1 MALSRAAQIFKNSC
15 SVRFSPLVVQC
26 AQRTQ
31 VVDQRFLLR
40 VEVSLLSKHC
50 SGRFWFAEMSGV
62 SKMKVAELREALQA
76 RGLDT
81 RGTKPFLVSRLEN
94 AISKDAAEVEEK
106 GRLKE
111 MKETILAE
119 VAASPSAT
127 APSTP
132 GRRSRRLSGE
142 CATLAT
148 AGTPVRRRLLDSVT
162 GSPSRIGS
170 PARKTRRVSGGEER
184 PSTPSRRSRRLSGCS
199 ADGEEEEVAL
209 VATIPDPIEEVEEE
223 EISDEGKADSEVV
236 SKIESEGAEVATELD
251 VKDGEEGVEKVEK
264 EKVSEDP
271 ETVKA
276 VAAQELDSNVEEP
289 QDPDDTGSDPQDGG
303 EMQVEQVNV
312 DPVEVDEKQAE
323 GSSAIG
329 QVNQDEDMKD
339 DEEEEGTV
347 EEEHNERE
355 KSIEIECEKNKTDEV
370 NISEGESEKENVL
383 REEKNSDAVSVAEEE
398 VRKDDSFSAAACAVI
413 GSTNELIS
421 SLRQEMAARKS
432 LVAPKQIPRQKPKSG
447 KFWKEERSA
456 FR

>member
-1 MALSRAAQIFKNSC
+1 
-15 SVRFSPLVVQC
+15 
-26 AQRTQ
+26 
-31 VVDQRFLLR
+31 
-40 VEVSLLSKHC
+40 
-50 SGRFWFAEMSGV
+50 
-62 SKMKVAELREALQA
+62 MKVAELREALQA

-81 RGTKPFLVSRLEN
+81 RGTKPFLVSRLED

-119 VAASPSAT
+119 VAASPSAA

-142 CATLAT
+142 CATLAA

-170 PARKTRRVSGGEER
+170 PARKTRRMSGGEER

-199 ADGEEEEVAL
+199 ADGEEEEVAP
-209 VATIPDPIEEVEEE
+209 APTIPDPIEEVEED

-251 VKDGEEGVEKVEK
+251 VKDGEEGVEKVDK
-264 EKVSEDP
+264 EEVSEDP
-271 ETVKA
+271 EKVEA

-289 QDPDDTGSDPQDGG
+289 QDPDDTGSDPQEGV

-312 DPVEVDEKQAE
+312 DPVEVDEKQAD
-323 GSSAIG
+323 GSSAVG

-383 REEKNSDAVSVAEEE
+383 REEKNSVAVSVAEEE
-398 VRKDDSFSAAACAVI
+398 KGKDDSFSAAACAVI

-432 LVAPKQIPRQKPKSG
+432 LVAPRQIPRQKPKSG